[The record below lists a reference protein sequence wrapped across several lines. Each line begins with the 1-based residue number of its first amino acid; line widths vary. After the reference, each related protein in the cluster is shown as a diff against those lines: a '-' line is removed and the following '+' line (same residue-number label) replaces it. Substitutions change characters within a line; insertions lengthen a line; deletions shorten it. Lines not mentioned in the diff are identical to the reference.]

1 MIFTYI
7 KYSLIVKLI
16 RQMKITKLNNLLNL
30 IKSIGCVWFLYIKF
44 STYHDEGLKTGF
56 KY

>member
-1 MIFTYI
+1 
-7 KYSLIVKLI
+7 
-16 RQMKITKLNNLLNL
+16 MKITTLNNLLNL